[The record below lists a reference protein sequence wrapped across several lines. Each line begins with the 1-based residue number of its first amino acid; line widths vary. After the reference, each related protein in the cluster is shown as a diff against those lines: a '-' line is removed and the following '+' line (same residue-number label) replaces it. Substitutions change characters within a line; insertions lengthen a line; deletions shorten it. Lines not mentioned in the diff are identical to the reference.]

1 MPITLHKEQM
11 EEMWLDSLL
20 EHGDCFNLD
29 YNNMHIF
36 LSTSLWLCFNT
47 NNQQSVT
54 TCPHLLFYIFT

>member
-36 LSTSLWLCFNT
+36 LSTSLTDDLSIASLSICEWEKI
-47 NNQQSVT
+47 Q
-54 TCPHLLFYIFT
+54 